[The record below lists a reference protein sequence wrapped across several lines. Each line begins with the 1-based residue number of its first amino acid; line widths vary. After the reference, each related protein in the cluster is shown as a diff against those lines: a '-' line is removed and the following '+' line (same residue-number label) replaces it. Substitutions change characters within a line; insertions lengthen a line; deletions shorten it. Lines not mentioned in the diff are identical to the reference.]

1 MTRYERDYKA
11 RLDEMLD
18 TVIRTFGHESK
29 QAIRMATYVDKYY
42 NNCNYQNW
50 ETMEQIF
57 KSVMNS

>member
-1 MTRYERDYKA
+1 MYYTNYRKKERKEVTKMIRYERDYNV

-42 NNCNYQNW
+42 NNCN
-50 ETMEQIF
+50 
-57 KSVMNS
+57 

>member
-1 MTRYERDYKA
+1 MTLYERNYRA

-18 TVIRTFGHESK
+18 TVIHTFGHESK

-50 ETMEQIF
+50 ETMDQIF

>member
-29 QAIRMATYVDKYY
+29 QAIRMATYVEIYYDNCKYH
-42 NNCNYQNW
+42 NW
-50 ETMEQIF
+50 VTMDQIF
-57 KSVMNS
+57 KSVINS